1 MCGYGYVYDYDYDY
15 GYESYFMTGLRG
27 TSSQAPCPGLGP
39 AEERTPLSRM
49 SHVAVH
55 VYSTS
60 ARG

>member
-39 AEERTPLSRM
+39 AEERAPFSHM
-49 SHVAVH
+49 SHVAVW
-55 VYSTS
+55 
-60 ARG
+60 